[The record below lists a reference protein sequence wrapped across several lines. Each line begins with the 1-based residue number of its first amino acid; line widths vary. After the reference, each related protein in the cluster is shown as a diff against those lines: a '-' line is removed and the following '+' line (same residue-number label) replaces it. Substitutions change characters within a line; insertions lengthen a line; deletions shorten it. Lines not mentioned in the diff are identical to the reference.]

1 MSVDNVKHKLQIPEA
16 NKAHDEH
23 VKGALLAARRRV
35 IERTGLDLDGEGVSP
50 ASIVDTFRSVHSGS
64 PILLS
69 RRPVAAITT
78 AEIRGYAA
86 SAQWTAVGADLV
98 DAAAGELV
106 LTSDAQPFWPPQE
119 SRPAWY
125 RWRDPI
131 HPLVRV
137 TYTTSV
143 YEAPE
148 DLAQAIED
156 LAAYWYGQARANVAA
171 SVSVGGIS
179 QSFRGDAIPEWI
191 SARLAP
197 YERGRRAMWV

>member
-23 VKGALLAARRRV
+23 VKGALLAARLRV
-35 IERTGLDLDGEGVSP
+35 IERTGLDLDGAGNSP
-50 ASIVDTFRSVHSGS
+50 GSIVDIFRNVRSGN
-64 PILLS
+64 PILLT

-78 AEIRGYAA
+78 AEIRGHA
-86 SAQWTAVGADLV
+86 STPQWSALGADLV
-98 DAAAGELV
+98 DAQAGEVV
-106 LTSDAQPFWPPQE
+106 LTAETLPFWPPEEQ
-119 SRPAWY
+119 RPGWY

-131 HPLVRV
+131 YPIVRI

-156 LAAYWYGQARANVAA
+156 LAAYWYGQARAGVASSA
-171 SVSVGGIS
+171 SMGGIS
-179 QSFRGDAIPEWI
+179 KTFRNESVPEWI
-191 SARLAP
+191 AARIAP
-197 YERGRRAMWV
+197 YERGRRAAWV